1 MWMTTTPS
9 PSTIAATATATASP
23 TIMRSNNMARPR
35 VVALPSEMVA
45 MVLSDVEHDRA
56 TLLSVMR
63 SNKEMFEH
71 AVRLYWVLVN
81 PLNRLLG
88 KLSSMTSL
96 NRQQVYAQ
104 HIQRLHIDVA
114 PLMILPPL
122 HHIRFNKL
130 RELIIIYKGAE
141 SSTQL
146 SHAPAGCHIGI
157 SHFLAPSL
165 EVLRLE
171 EEPFTPGRYSTGNF
185 LPHLARRC
193 QNLRTL
199 SIRSEVMG
207 ASPRCLI
214 SVIEGCKELRGL
226 GIDSHARALID
237 AQALKHIAAHPRLS
251 VFRTDKLIT
260 ASDVRFALS
269 DNGPSPFGRLRWMC
283 LETET
288 EVAVLMVPHTPKL
301 DIMEL
306 MLSGP
311 GNIFAHLHNLEK
323 LERMTLFFTTDHIL
337 TEDDFNA
344 LIPHASLRVL
354 ELSFFNTA
362 DLYASSVSVT
372 ALLRVFA
379 ALPKIRTLR
388 LLAHNRWNVDLLV
401 GLGRILPHLERL
413 EIAGTYDFSIIES
426 LPTAIFP
433 RLTYLCV
440 TKVKDIDGPR
450 TLHAPK
456 LKLKGFVPI
465 AGHFS
470 RKVRREWWWMAR
482 RLRS

>member
-1 MWMTTTPS
+1 MTATPF
-9 PSTIAATATATASP
+9 PSAIAATATVTVSP
-23 TIMRSNNMARPR
+23 TSMRSNNMARPR

-56 TLLSVMR
+56 TLMSVMR

-81 PLNRLLG
+81 PSNRLLG

-96 NRQQVYAQ
+96 GRQQVYAQ

-114 PLMILPPL
+114 PLTILPPL
-122 HHIRFNKL
+122 YHIRFNKL
-130 RELIIIYKGAE
+130 RELIIIYKEAE

-146 SHAPAGCHIGI
+146 PHAPTGCHIGI
-157 SHFLAPSL
+157 SHLSNPSL
-165 EVLRLE
+165 EVLKFGD
-171 EEPFTPGRYSTGNF
+171 EPFTPGRYSTGNF
-185 LPHLARRC
+185 LPHLAGRC
-193 QNLRTL
+193 PNLRTL

-214 SVIEGCKELRGL
+214 RVVEGCKELRGL
-226 GIDSHARALID
+226 SINSHASALID
-237 AQALKHIAAHPRLS
+237 AQALKHIAAHPRLF

-288 EVAVLMVPHTPKL
+288 EAAVLMVPHTPKL
-301 DIMEL
+301 EIMEL

-323 LERMTLFFTTDHIL
+323 LNQMTLIFTTDQVIL

-344 LIPHASLRVL
+344 VIPHTSLRVL
-354 ELSFFNTA
+354 ELSPLNTA
-362 DLYASSVSVT
+362 NLYASSVSVT
-372 ALLRVFA
+372 ALLRIFA

-401 GLGRILPHLERL
+401 GLGRLLPRLERL
-413 EIAGTYDFSIIES
+413 EIAGTYDFSIMES
-426 LPTAIFP
+426 LLTAIFP

-440 TKVKDIDGPR
+440 TKVKDIGGPG
-450 TLHAPK
+450 TLQHRA
-456 LKLKGFVPI
+456 
-465 AGHFS
+465 
-470 RKVRREWWWMAR
+470 
-482 RLRS
+482 